1 LARFYPRGTPQ
12 DLDIMGLPPGPDR
25 FILHCT
31 LLLKIARQEKFGV
44 LRCLI
49 AGRVRIGPNGRLAG

>member
-1 LARFYPRGTPQ
+1 
-12 DLDIMGLPPGPDR
+12 MGLPPGPDR